1 MIICSFCHKS
11 QKDVTRLISS
21 PKSPT
26 HEPAY
31 ICNECIEVCS
41 KIVEEEF
48 AEQSRA
54 EVAKVYPNKIKE
66 YLDQY
71 VISQSHSKEVLSVAV
86 YNHIKTIK
94 LLGVG
99 DRTIDKSNVLMVGP
113 SGVGKTYMV
122 KIIAQYLDMPMA
134 IADATSLTEAGYV
147 GEDVE
152 SIIERLIYSAEGDIE
167 KAQTGIIYID
177 EIDKKASRSVT
188 NSASRDVS
196 GEGVQQSLLK
206 MIEGTV
212 LKVPLR
218 SSSGSRGSS
227 EIVDFD
233 TSNVLF
239 ICGGAFVGL
248 DKIIS
253 RDIGGA
259 SQIGFASL
267 VSSEVSDI
275 LSLTKPQ
282 HLIDYGLIPEF
293 VGRFPVFTSLSELS
307 EKDLIRILK
316 EPKNNLIDQYKLL
329 FELDDVII
337 NFSEKYINK
346 IASECA
352 KQKIGAR
359 GLRAKLEETL
369 LGVQY
374 RLPQMSKDGIESIYI
389 DDAGMLEV
397 VQKKQING
405 EK

>member
-1 MIICSFCHKS
+1 
-11 QKDVTRLISS
+11 
-21 PKSPT
+21 
-26 HEPAY
+26 
-31 ICNECIEVCS
+31 
-41 KIVEEEF
+41 
-48 AEQSRA
+48 
-54 EVAKVYPNKIKE
+54 
-66 YLDQY
+66 
-71 VISQSHSKEVLSVAV
+71 
-86 YNHIKTIK
+86 
-94 LLGVG
+94 
-99 DRTIDKSNVLMVGP
+99 
-113 SGVGKTYMV
+113 
-122 KIIAQYLDMPMA
+122 
-134 IADATSLTEAGYV
+134 
-147 GEDVE
+147 
-152 SIIERLIYSAEGDIE
+152 
-167 KAQTGIIYID
+167 
-177 EIDKKASRSVT
+177 
-188 NSASRDVS
+188 
-196 GEGVQQSLLK
+196 
-206 MIEGTV
+206 
-212 LKVPLR
+212 
-218 SSSGSRGSS
+218 
-227 EIVDFD
+227 VDFD